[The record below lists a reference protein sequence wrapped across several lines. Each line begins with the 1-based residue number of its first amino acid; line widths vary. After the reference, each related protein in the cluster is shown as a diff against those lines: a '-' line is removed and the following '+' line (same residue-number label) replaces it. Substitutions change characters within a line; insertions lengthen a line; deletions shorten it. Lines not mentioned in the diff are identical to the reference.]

1 MNCYDSNGLRLK
13 WNVLLILASA
23 AVIEINFNTTQQL
36 SNIMLSKTAAAC
48 AIIMLGA
55 QATEA
60 ENWNRGYAAAPYAA
74 APYSAPSYGYKAA
87 PYQKAYNSYP
97 AFEWGRRSTYRPRDV
112 KAYNTDKV
120 DAYWKNEVE
129 KETIQASCEFDF
141 LGYSHSSGR
150 IALEQ
155 KPGDN
160 TSMIG
165 EFAGIKPG
173 IHALKVHEFGDLEY
187 GCESTGDV
195 FNPFG
200 AYRGHSHDDIWERRV
215 GDVEQVQGRWDTKA
229 EYKNRDALVMLS
241 GPNSV
246 LGRSLV
252 LYEREDDHD
261 QTEHPA
267 TYEREGRYRE
277 GEGKR
282 IACCVI
288 GLAKGEKEMPKPVQK
303 PSQKLPEKP
312 TYHAA
317 PSRGYGFAPRLPY
330 W

>member
-1 MNCYDSNGLRLK
+1 MFK
-13 WNVLLILASA
+13 SA
-23 AVIEINFNTTQQL
+23 
-36 SNIMLSKTAAAC
+36 AAAC
-48 AIIMLGA
+48 AIIMIGA
-55 QATEA
+55 HATETEA
-60 ENWNRGYAAAPYAA
+60 ETESWGGYNNYSYKPAPAAYKPAYG
-74 APYSAPSYGYKAA
+74 GYKAA
-87 PYQKAYNSYP
+87 PYNSYP
-97 AFEWGRRSTYRPRDV
+97 SFEWGRRSTYRPRDV
-112 KAYNTDKV
+112 KAYNTEPV
-120 DAYWKNEVE
+120 DAYWKHEVE
-129 KETIQASCEFDF
+129 TETIQASCEFDF

-160 TSMIG
+160 TSLIG
-165 EFAGIKPG
+165 EFEGIKPG
-173 IHALKVHEFGDLEY
+173 LHALKVHEFGDLEW
-187 GCESTGDV
+187 GCESTGEV

-200 AYRGHSHDDIWERRV
+200 AYRGHSHEDIYERRV

-246 LGRSLV
+246 IGRSLV

-267 TYEREGRYRE
+267 THEREGRYRE

-288 GLAKGEKEMPKPVQK
+288 GLAKGEKELPKPVQK

-312 TYHAA
+312 KHDF
-317 PSRGYGFAPRLPY
+317 GYGFGHGHGHFGAHRQPY